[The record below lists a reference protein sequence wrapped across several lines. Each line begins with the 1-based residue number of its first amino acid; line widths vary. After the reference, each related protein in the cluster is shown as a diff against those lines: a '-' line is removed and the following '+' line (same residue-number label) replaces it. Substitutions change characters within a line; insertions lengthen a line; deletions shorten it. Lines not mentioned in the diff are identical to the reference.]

1 MSTTFR
7 KMDKQLKTWRD
18 RIEWQAAQPV
28 ETVGTPSAQRIAELR
43 AMHEAALTAFTGF
56 RAADADAR
64 AGLKPQTVL
73 VWNTLAAA
81 VKTPRPTT

>member
-7 KMDKQLKTWRD
+7 KMDKQLTTWSN
-18 RIEWQAAQPV
+18 RIERLATQPV
-28 ETVGTPSAQRIAELR
+28 ETAGTPTPQRIGELR
-43 AMHEAALTAFTGF
+43 EMHAAALTAFTGF
-56 RAADADAR
+56 RAADAEAR

-73 VWNTLAAA
+73 VWNRLAAA